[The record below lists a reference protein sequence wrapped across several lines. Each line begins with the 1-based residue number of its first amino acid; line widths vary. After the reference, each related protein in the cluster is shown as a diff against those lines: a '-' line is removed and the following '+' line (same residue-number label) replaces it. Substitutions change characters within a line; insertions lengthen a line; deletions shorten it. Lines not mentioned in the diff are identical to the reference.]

1 MNTTVAGQNE
11 TKRAW
16 NKSTVLIIDFDPDSL
31 LSLTNF
37 VQAEGFEVITARDGL
52 TGWDLF
58 RAQHPDLVIMEAM
71 LPKLNGFELCKKIV
85 SDSRGA
91 TPVIMITGIYREI
104 SYRIEALQI
113 YGASAFYSKPWNKED
128 LKHRIYQLLNLDD
141 RGAFRKKPEKATI
154 SAEPSPKQETA
165 AAPAKES
172 SKPNPPEP
180 NPRMGTTMI
189 NNADDTHSHL
199 RQPEQKI
206 PAKEKKASLDQDIE
220 GMLKDTLAGL
230 GLAAEIKK
238 QAGKVEIP
246 RAEFRRAEAPRP
258 ETFRSEPPKAAPV
271 KAEPVRMDVPKTASP
286 AAGVHRQ
293 EKPEPRPAE
302 PPRQGA
308 ANFDFPQVD
317 NLRAQIRRAEA
328 IHPETITSGVPKREP
343 KPVEKQILEV
353 PKSEIPR
360 AEKAAAGRPE
370 FIPAAKEGKKPGIPL
385 DISEAKAFQKAGERE
400 TMDIESVLPREPEE
414 KRARKAAEA
423 VFPVTA
429 DKAWQRAVET
439 PEPEPAVESRTSFG
453 IFVEAKKKSAPL
465 MIGGLVLGF
474 LLVSG
479 TFYLILKPKKAAL
492 VELADTP
499 VSSEAAFINYTG
511 DSLGVDPEQSFRALK
526 ERLSALLP
534 GASENKP
541 AAQKKAPEKPAAF
554 QAEPAVAPSLDA
566 ASQLK
571 LDEQPEQKNETAA
584 GTGIE
589 VNPAAQDPKPVD
601 PQSKTA
607 MEPVVPSTKPGDLV
621 PYAEIDVA
629 PEITKRVE
637 AQYPQMARKMGT
649 EGSITVNALISETG
663 SVIRTEI
670 LKGLFN
676 SFGLEKAA
684 ENAVKQWKFSPA
696 QKAGVPVKVWKAIM
710 IVFQRDE

>member
-11 TKRAW
+11 TKRAL

-31 LSLTNF
+31 SSLTNF
-37 VQAEGFEVITARDGL
+37 VQAEGFEVISARDGL
-52 TGWDLF
+52 TGWDIF

-128 LKHRIYQLLNLDD
+128 LKQRIYQLLNLDSG
-141 RGAFRKKPEKATI
+141 RHAFRKEPEKAAV

-180 NPRMGTTMI
+180 NPKMGATMI
-189 NNADDTHSHL
+189 TNADDTHSHL
-199 RQPEQKI
+199 QQPEQKI
-206 PAKEKKASLDQDIE
+206 PAKEKKASLDKDIE

-238 QAGKVEIP
+238 PADKVEIP

-258 ETFRSEPPKAAPV
+258 EPPKAAPV

-286 AAGVHRQ
+286 AAGLHRQ

-302 PPRQGA
+302 HPRQGA
-308 ANFDFPQVD
+308 SNFDFPQVE
-317 NLRAQIRRAEA
+317 NLRAQIRRAET

-360 AEKAAAGRPE
+360 AEKAAASRPE

-414 KRARKAAEA
+414 KRAEKSRRGR
-423 VFPVTA
+423 FPRDRREGLATSRRNA
-429 DKAWQRAVET
+429 GTRAC
-439 PEPEPAVESRTSFG
+439 RR
-453 IFVEAKKKSAPL
+453 IK
-465 MIGGLVLGF
+465 GF
-474 LLVSG
+474 LR
-479 TFYLILKPKKAAL
+479 
-492 VELADTP
+492 D
-499 VSSEAAFINYTG
+499 
-511 DSLGVDPEQSFRALK
+511 FRGGRGK
-526 ERLSALLP
+526 
-534 GASENKP
+534 
-541 AAQKKAPEKPAAF
+541 
-554 QAEPAVAPSLDA
+554 
-566 ASQLK
+566 
-571 LDEQPEQKNETAA
+571 
-584 GTGIE
+584 
-589 VNPAAQDPKPVD
+589 
-601 PQSKTA
+601 
-607 MEPVVPSTKPGDLV
+607 
-621 PYAEIDVA
+621 
-629 PEITKRVE
+629 
-637 AQYPQMARKMGT
+637 
-649 EGSITVNALISETG
+649 
-663 SVIRTEI
+663 
-670 LKGLFN
+670 
-676 SFGLEKAA
+676 
-684 ENAVKQWKFSPA
+684 SP
-696 QKAGVPVKVWKAIM
+696 PL
-710 IVFQRDE
+710 